1 MKRFCFVLILFFSF
15 FSFSL
20 DNRFLLF
27 PKNYPKKR
35 GDFASTFNTNDYSIL
50 NFVSQFNA
58 VEIGGVGDI
67 TPQSTIAYLKD
78 RGVKRVFCY
87 DWMPAVYYYLFE
99 ENYPFVNWVYDN
111 RYVATL
117 NPDGPFPHTESEGYN
132 FAREYY
138 LDFLNEDVVNRRVDF
153 ITNIAIDNGYNG
165 LFFDWA
171 SGVFILEPEYST
183 IRDYFNQKH
192 PDYSYLESV
201 GYFYQSLREKCNNL
215 DIQIITNQGY
225 RNAENVLPFTTY
237 DMAESYIVGF
247 DYFGKILN
255 VEGYGNI
262 EVPETQFF
270 PVSEQ
275 GEEDFSDT
283 LYYLNEIDS
292 LIKQYAGEGF
302 KKFIF
307 MDYAAPE
314 FVYNEKRGVYIPQK
328 PKNAIFLS
336 FATAKLI
343 NQTSFLEVP
352 FDQHLE
358 FSEVYFVNLGRALG
372 ENYKVNWEEKYAVR
386 FYQNG
391 FVFVY
396 FGDSLE
402 NDIEIESNFLPQ
414 YGFVFD
420 MFLERWLYINSHRIS
435 IHIKSKADPL
445 TGKVIPV
452 GRVFMYED
460 RVYTLQPEATNN
472 EEVIDRKIDKQ
483 N

>member
-1 MKRFCFVLILFFSF
+1 MRRLCFALIFLFSF

-20 DNRFLLF
+20 DNKFLLF

-35 GDFASTFNTNDYSIL
+35 GDFAPTFNTNDYSIL
-50 NFVSQFNA
+50 NFVSRFNA

-67 TPQSTIAYLKD
+67 TPQRTIVYLKNK
-78 RGVKRVFCY
+78 GVKRIFCY
-87 DWMPAVYYYLFE
+87 DWMPAVYYYLDGG
-99 ENYPFVNWVYDN
+99 NYPFVEWVYDN
-111 RYVATL
+111 RYSATL
-117 NPDGPFPHTESEGYN
+117 NPDGPFPHTESEGYT

-138 LDFLNEDVVNRRVDF
+138 LDFLNEDVVNRKVDF
-153 ITNIAIDNGYNG
+153 ITNLVIENGYNG
-165 LFFDWA
+165 IFFDWA

-183 IRDYFNQKH
+183 IKSYFDEKH
-192 PDYSYLESV
+192 PHNSYLESV
-201 GYFYQSLREKCNNL
+201 GYFYQALKEKCKNI

-225 RNAENVLPFTTY
+225 RNAENVLPYTTY
-237 DMAESYIVGF
+237 DMAESYIVGY
-247 DYFGKILN
+247 DYFGKTLN
-255 VEGYGNI
+255 VDGYGNI

-314 FVYNEKRGVYIPQK
+314 FVYNEKRGVYIPKK

-358 FSEVYFVNLGRALG
+358 FSEIYFVNLGRAL
-372 ENYKVNWEEKYAVR
+372 EANYEVNWEEKYAVR

-402 NDIEIESNFLPQ
+402 SNIEIESNFLPG

-420 MFLERWLYINSHRIS
+420 MFSERWLYINRHSIS
-435 IHIKSKADPL
+435 IHIKSKIDPL
-445 TGKVIPV
+445 TGKVIPI

-460 RVYTLQPEATNN
+460 RVDILQPELQNN
-472 EEVIDRKIDKQ
+472 EETSGEKI
-483 N
+483 NR